1 MVRAFQCS
9 ATEWRWLLEESRSLA
24 RHFLN
29 WEITY
34 MIKELNKDTL
44 FKPNLSRMEAQK
56 AATDKT
62 AKAILSQEKSVKD
75 AKTQRLKAARIARDQ
90 TA

>member
-1 MVRAFQCS
+1 
-9 ATEWRWLLEESRSLA
+9 
-24 RHFLN
+24 
-29 WEITY
+29 

-62 AKAILSQEKSVKD
+62 AKAILSQEKTVKD

>member
-9 ATEWRWLLEESRSLA
+9 ATEWRWLLEEPRSLA

-62 AKAILSQEKSVKD
+62 AKAILSQEKTVKD